1 MLFILNLYTST
12 TSGIKCVSVTSNG
25 EKNQV
30 IDNDRDMNQ
39 QWRQKDRL
47 VC

>member
-1 MLFILNLYTST
+1 MLIILNLYTST
-12 TSGIKCVSVTSNG
+12 TSGINVCQWLAMG
-25 EKNQV
+25 KNQV